1 MKTPDLF
8 VDGVLNVTL
17 VKGMIRLDLF
27 SLSATE
33 YRDGQP
39 QPEFRQ
45 RLVMSPQTLVTLQQ
59 ELQGAI
65 VALRERGLIPMT
77 PSGGGPQ
84 VSASLAAPAAVQAA
98 PLSKTAVGAEASGP
112 AGPEPR
118 EASADEPAAA
128 PPPAAEPQP
137 PSPPRTPRSPNFPST
152 LGA

>member
-1 MKTPDLF
+1 MNNPDLF

-45 RLVMSPQTLVTLQQ
+45 RLVMSPQTLVALQQ
-59 ELQGAI
+59 ELQAAI
-65 VALRERGLIPMT
+65 VALRERGLIPMM
-77 PSGGGPQ
+77 PSSGGPQ
-84 VSASLAAPAAVQAA
+84 VPTPLSAQSVTPPKPAAG
-98 PLSKTAVGAEASGP
+98 SDAS
-112 AGPEPR
+112 GPEPR
-118 EASADEPAAA
+118 EGPAEDPAAA
-128 PPPAAEPQP
+128 SQPAAEPQP
-137 PSPPRTPRSPNFPST
+137 PSPPRPPRSRNFPST

>member
-1 MKTPDLF
+1 MNNPDLF

-27 SLSATE
+27 SLSATD

-45 RLVMSPQTLVTLQQ
+45 RLVMSPQTMVALQQ
-59 ELQGAI
+59 ELQAAI
-65 VALRERGLIPMT
+65 VALRERGLIPMMPT
-77 PSGGGPQ
+77 GGGPQ
-84 VSASLAAPAAVQAA
+84 VPAPPKAAG
-98 PLSKTAVGAEASGP
+98 SEA

-118 EASADEPAAA
+118 EASVDEPAAA

-137 PSPPRTPRSPNFPST
+137 PSPPRTPRSRNFPST